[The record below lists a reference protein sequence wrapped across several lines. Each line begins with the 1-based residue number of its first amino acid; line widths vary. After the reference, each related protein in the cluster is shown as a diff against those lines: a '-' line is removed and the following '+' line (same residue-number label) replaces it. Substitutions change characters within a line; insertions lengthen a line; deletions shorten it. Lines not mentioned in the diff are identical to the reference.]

1 MTEDFKKFVDAVIVD
16 AVNSLVAGSL
26 GIPRYDRV
34 DLLQEQLDHVLRR
47 DIGITLD
54 QFQEKLRTGEIYMTN
69 MGRESYHDEE
79 VITISTS
86 VPTTEEP

>member
-1 MTEDFKKFVDAVIVD
+1 MTEDFKKFVDSI
-16 AVNSLVAGSL
+16 NNQVASSL
-26 GIPRYDRV
+26 GIPKDEHV